1 MDKATLKHEVANNL
15 ILLEEELRSFAANA
29 GAKLWRKAVTNLYYA
44 AYDATCALLWSK
56 GVKTESHEG
65 AQSMLSLH
73 FVRAGALPKDTTKN
87 LSMLMSLRHAAD
99 YKGDVSIAAQDV
111 IDQRKW
117 VVGFVN
123 SALDIIRAEG
133 PGASVSAALAALEQ
147 AERLVIAGAGGDT
160 SPPPSRSKRRGTP

>member
-15 ILLEEELRSFAANA
+15 ILLDEELRSFAANA

-73 FVRAGALPKDTTKN
+73 FVRAGALPRDTTKN
-87 LSMLMSLRHAAD
+87 LSMLTSLRHAAD
-99 YKGDVSIAAQDV
+99 YKGDVSISAQDV

-117 VVGFVN
+117 VVGFVK
-123 SALDIIRAEG
+123 SALDIIRSEG
-133 PGASVSAALAALEQ
+133 PGASVSAALAALGQ
-147 AERLVIAGAGGDT
+147 AEQVAIAGAA
-160 SPPPSRSKRRGTP
+160 SPPYPRSKRRGAP